1 MPVRGYRILLCAAG
15 IIFAYMSSA
24 AEARYWRHYGF
35 HWYGH
40 AWNSS
45 RPNSDQRQ
53 IEEQRPSVELRNE
66 PRNQVSDFG
75 TAVEQMIRACDR
87 QVVELK
93 NMPLDGVAATVKPA
107 DHQRDAL
114 EQIRS
119 AALNASETLA
129 AACPRN
135 ISAGFHE
142 RLDTLS
148 RTLDA
153 MAASLATLRPT
164 FDKFYGLLND
174 EQKARLVAMT
184 LSKVTLPQSEE
195 RSRSREN
202 RPGSSGEGSYCQQSV
217 KYLRSWP
224 VRQVEDRTPLS
235 DDQRASLY
243 DLTASIYRAAG
254 KLSTRCHA
262 DDHFTPPGR
271 LDAREEELKAL
282 QQSVDS
288 ISPEVSRFEDQL
300 TDSQKAQLRG
310 VLNLSNTIG
319 QYSVRQ

>member
-40 AWNSS
+40 AWKSS
-45 RPNSDQRQ
+45 RPNSDQRV
-53 IEEQRPSVELRNE
+53 EEQRPSVELRNE

-75 TAVEQMIRACDR
+75 AAVEQMIRACDR

-107 DHQRDAL
+107 DRQRDAL

-135 ISAGFHE
+135 VSAGFHE
-142 RLDTLS
+142 RLDSLG

-243 DLTASIYRAAG
+243 DLTASIYRAAS
-254 KLSTRCHA
+254 KLGTRCHA

>member
-1 MPVRGYRILLCAAG
+1 
-15 IIFAYMSSA
+15 MSSG

-35 HWYGH
+35 HWYGR

-45 RPNSDQRQ
+45 RPDSDQRQ
-53 IEEQRPSVELRNE
+53 IEEQRSSVELRNE

-75 TAVEQMIRACDR
+75 AAVEQMIRACDR

-93 NMPLDGVAATVKPA
+93 NMPLDGVAETVKPA

-114 EQIRS
+114 GQIRS

-135 ISAGFHE
+135 VSAGFHE
-142 RLDTLS
+142 RLDSLS

-202 RPGSSGEGSYCQQSV
+202 RDPAHRPGSSGEGSYCQQWV

-243 DLTASIYRAAG
+243 DLTASIYRAAS
-254 KLSTRCHA
+254 KLGTRCHA